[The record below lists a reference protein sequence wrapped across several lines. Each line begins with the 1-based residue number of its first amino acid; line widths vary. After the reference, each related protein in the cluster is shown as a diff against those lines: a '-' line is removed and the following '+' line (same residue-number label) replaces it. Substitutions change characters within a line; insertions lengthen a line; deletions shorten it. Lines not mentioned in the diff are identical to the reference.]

1 LLNRVADINSLKR
14 RMNMTNALATYGYRP
29 SLMGRNVFDNV
40 FETVFDNWPTH
51 VEQSTRGYPVADIY
65 SDDESNTVLE
75 FALAGFTK
83 DELSITVQPDKKS
96 ITVSAQSADSQE
108 HGSRRIAR
116 RSFTKTY
123 VNYDNDLDLAS
134 IDASFENGLLRVKV
148 PQRAEVKPIQVSIG

>member
-1 LLNRVADINSLKR
+1 
-14 RMNMTNALATYGYRP
+14 MTNALTAYEYRP
-29 SLMGRNVFDNV
+29 SLMGRNVFDDV
-40 FETVFDNWPTH
+40 FETFFNNWPSH

-65 SDDESNTVLE
+65 SDDENNTVLE

-96 ITVSAQSADSQE
+96 ITVSAKSEDSKE
-108 HGSRRIAR
+108 NNSRRIAR

-148 PQRAEVKPIQVSIG
+148 PQRIEAKPIEVSIV